1 LSKTWDRLTGRG
13 SRRAADEETVLLS
26 SREHAW
32 WAGRETLERPFAAA
46 KPRPEPAPA
55 GARARAT
62 SAFEDYFSTESLFE
76 DPATDGALG
85 ADNFYD
91 SSDPWVVLGLPET
104 STWEQITAEHRRLA
118 KLHHPDRLTH
128 ASAIDRELSEQRMR
142 ELNIAYSEL
151 RRRRGR

>member
-1 LSKTWDRLTGRG
+1 MGRG

-32 WAGRETLERPFAAA
+32 WAGRETLERPFAPRQ
-46 KPRPEPAPA
+46 PRPEPASTGPQ
-55 GARARAT
+55 RT
-62 SAFEDYFSTESLFE
+62 SAFEDYFTAESLFSLD
-76 DPATDGALG
+76 DPTTD
-85 ADNFYD
+85 DNFGPDGFYD
-91 SSDPWVVLGLPET
+91 PNDPFVVLGLPDT
-104 STWEQITAEHRRLA
+104 ATWEEITTEHRRLA

-128 ASAIDRELSEQRMR
+128 ASAIDREMSERRMR